1 VVLNIA
7 AAPKEIK
14 INSPI
19 PINENLRA
27 VKEEITNPKTIN
39 VLNLFCLLVVM

>member
-1 VVLNIA
+1 MA
-7 AAPKEIK
+7 AAPKEIN

-39 VLNLFCLLVVM
+39 FLKLFCLLVAM